1 MNFSIGRAGWVA
13 AASVG
18 WWVTA
23 AAAGTFYPAVG
34 ATTTLSAGD
43 RALGTLSF
51 GGSST
56 VFTGAD
62 FLRFD
67 DGYLYREMPGVALF
81 GWNDPQP
88 RDMNSSGNVYAFNPD
103 RADSASL
110 FAGEAGS
117 AGTLAEVFGSGLGG
131 YKNMSWI
138 LDGEEV
144 ATRYYVD
151 LLLGAGLTI
160 SDDGD
165 ATTIEVALLERGG
178 NSDMNVYGILGYD
191 SLGNAIL
198 TPVLFVSRA
207 QMGPE
212 LWKLDTLEIGGEQKV
227 TGVGLS
233 VGASWQNVIGIRV
246 ESAGTSFNGP
256 DLVAVG
262 VVPEPQ
268 TLVLLALG
276 LLAWRR
282 R

>member
-1 MNFSIGRAGWVA
+1 MRLGIKRAGWIVAVSAGWA
-13 AASVG
+13 AASAG
-18 WWVTA
+18 
-23 AAAGTFYPAVG
+23 AGTFYPAVS
-34 ATTTLSAGD
+34 AATTLSGGD
-43 RALGTLSF
+43 RSLGTLSF
-51 GGSST
+51 AGSST
-56 VFTGAD
+56 LFTGAD

-67 DGYLYREMPGVALF
+67 NGYLYRETPGVALF

-88 RDMNSSGNVYAFNPD
+88 RDMNSSGNVYSFNPD
-103 RADSASL
+103 RADTASL
-110 FAGEAGS
+110 FAGEAGNT
-117 AGTLAEVFGSGLGG
+117 GTLAEVFGPGSGG

-151 LLLGAGLTI
+151 LLLGAGLQV

-198 TPVLFVSRA
+198 TPAVFVSRT

-212 LWKLDTLEIGGEQKV
+212 LWKLDTLEIGGEQRV
-227 TGVGLS
+227 TGLGLS
-233 VGASWQNVIGIRV
+233 VDASWQNVIGIRV
-246 ESAGTSFNGP
+246 ESAGKSFNGP

-262 VVPEPQ
+262 VVPEPRA
-268 TLVLLALG
+268 LALLALG
-276 LLAWRR
+276 LLGIRR

>member
-1 MNFSIGRAGWVA
+1 MRLGIKRAGWIA
-13 AASVG
+13 AVSAG
-18 WWVTA
+18 WFVTA
-23 AAAGTFYPAVG
+23 AAAGVFYPAVG
-34 ATTTLSAGD
+34 AATTLSGGD
-43 RALGTLSF
+43 RSLGNLSF

-56 VFTGAD
+56 IFTGAD

-67 DGYLYREMPGVALF
+67 DGYLYRETPGVALF

-103 RADSASL
+103 RADNASL

-117 AGTLAEVFGSGLGG
+117 TGTLAEVFGSGLGG

-151 LLLGAGLTI
+151 LLLGAGLLV

-198 TPVLFVSRA
+198 TPALFVSRA
-207 QMGPE
+207 EMGPE
-212 LWKLDTLEIGGEQKV
+212 LWRLDTLEINGEQKV
-227 TGVGLS
+227 TGVGIS
-233 VGASWQNVIGIRV
+233 VDASWQNVIGIRV
-246 ESAGTSFNGP
+246 ESAGASFGGP

-268 TLVLLALG
+268 ALALLALG
-276 LLAWRR
+276 LLGIRR